1 MWRAFFLA
9 IGITLCIWGVECL
22 VLDRAILAAEA
33 PPEETN
39 SNTLNYYN
47 PAPQLTTKKRE
58 IVPPEWAPWSL
69 MSSGAVIILYSFT
82 LPRRVAG

>member
-9 IGITLCIWGVECL
+9 IGITLCIWGAECL

-33 PPEETN
+33 PPAESAE
-39 SNTLNYYN
+39 NTLNYYN
-47 PAPQLTTKKRE
+47 PAPQLTKSKRE

>member
-9 IGITLCIWGVECL
+9 IGINLCIWGLECL
-22 VLDRAILAAEA
+22 VLEKAVLAAEKPQEA
-33 PPEETN
+33 PAESFDYFSAP
-39 SNTLNYYN
+39 
-47 PAPQLTTKKRE
+47 PQLTSSKRE

-69 MSSGAVIILYSFT
+69 MSTGAVIILYSFT